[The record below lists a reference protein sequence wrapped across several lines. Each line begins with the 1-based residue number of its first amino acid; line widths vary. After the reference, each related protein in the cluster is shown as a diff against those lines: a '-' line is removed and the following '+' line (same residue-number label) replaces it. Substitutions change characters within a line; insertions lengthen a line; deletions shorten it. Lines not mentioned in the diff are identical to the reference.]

1 MANPNIAALTT
12 INGNTQV
19 QSVTTSATAIVT
31 NSAASGKIIKINSLF
46 ISNIDGVNA
55 ADITID
61 LFRSSVAYK
70 IVNTVSVVAD
80 TSFTAIDK
88 TLSLYLLE
96 GDTLRLTA
104 SVNSRLQAVC
114 SFEEIS

>member
-19 QSVTTSATAIVT
+19 QSVTTAATAIVT

-88 TLSLYLLE
+88 TLSIYLLE

>member
-19 QSVTTSATAIVT
+19 QSITTAATAIVT

-88 TLSLYLLE
+88 TLSIYLLE

>member
-19 QSVTTSATAIVT
+19 QSVTTAATAIVT
-31 NSAASGKIIKINSLF
+31 NSAASGKIIKINSLI
-46 ISNIDGVNA
+46 ISNIHATNA
-55 ADITID
+55 QDITVD
-61 LFRSSVAYK
+61 LFRSATAYK
-70 IVNTVSVVAD
+70 IINTVSVAAD

-88 TLSLYLLE
+88 TLSIYLLE

-104 SVNSRLQAVC
+104 SNNSTLQAIC

>member
-12 INGNTQV
+12 INGNTRV
-19 QSVTTSATAIVT
+19 QAVTTSAAAIAV
-31 NSAASGKIIKINSLF
+31 NPSSSGMILKINSLI
-46 ISNIDGVNA
+46 ISNIHATNA
-55 ADITID
+55 QDITVD
-61 LFRSSVAYK
+61 LFRSATAYK
-70 IVNTVSVVAD
+70 IISTVSVAAD

-88 TLSLYLLE
+88 TLSIYLLE

-104 SVNSRLQAVC
+104 SNNSTLQAIC

>member
-55 ADITID
+55 ADITVD

-70 IVNTVSVVAD
+70 IVSTVSVAAD